1 MHGDACEKTRPRALE
16 KLPGMRMVGLEP
28 VLLLREETLQPGS
41 IGNHARAVYKSAMD
55 PFAML
60 AAHPEKP

>member
-1 MHGDACEKTRPRALE
+1 
-16 KLPGMRMVGLEP
+16 MVGLEP